1 MTISRRRNLIG
12 LTAAAGLLAISAA
25 FAGTA
30 AAPLPAAVQRLL
42 DCRTTTPDP
51 ARLACYDQA
60 VGDLGR
66 LLASGEIVAV
76 ERAQVT
82 TVKREAFGLRLPSLS
97 LFERGDQPAELSEV
111 DGVATRAWRQL
122 DGHWAVEL
130 EDGAV
135 WAQTDDEPI
144 NRAPHAGSKVEIK
157 KAALGSFFMKL
168 DGQRAL
174 RARRVK

>member
-1 MTISRRRNLIG
+1 MTISRRKPLIG
-12 LTAAAGLLAISAA
+12 LAAAAGLLAVSAA
-25 FAGTA
+25 AAGTA
-30 AAPLPAAVQRLL
+30 ASPLPAAVQRLL
-42 DCRTTTPDP
+42 DCRTLGPDA

-60 VGDLGR
+60 VGELGR
-66 LLASGEIVAV
+66 LLAAGDIVAV

-82 TVKREAFGLRLPSLS
+82 TVKRQAFGLSLPSLS
-97 LFERGDQPAELSEV
+97 LFERGDKPAELVEIE
-111 DGVATRAWRQL
+111 GVAVRAWRQL
-122 DGHWAVEL
+122 DRHWAVEL

-144 NRAPHAGSKVEIK
+144 NRLPHAGSKVEIK
-157 KAALGSFFMKL
+157 KAALGSFFMKI